1 MLKKMRKNVKKL
13 APVKFMLVTF
23 VGAWF
28 TMILNACGESI
39 N

>member
-13 APVKFMLVTF
+13 APVKFVFMSF

-28 TMILNACGESI
+28 TAIANVCGESI
-39 N
+39 S

>member
-13 APVKFMLVTF
+13 APVKFVLMSF

-28 TMILNACGESI
+28 TMILNTTGRSVQ
-39 N
+39 